1 MARKEVTAISYVRR
15 GDDLVRFDSLS
26 EQDKAQAREHY
37 ANVFA
42 DVVGDYFRTHPEEK
56 AAYIKAHP
64 DCVIE

>member
-1 MARKEVTAISYVRR
+1 MAKITVVSYVRC
-15 GDDLVRFDSLS
+15 GDTIRPLDSLT
-26 EQDKAQAREHY
+26 EHEMTEFRG
-37 ANVFA
+37 AMGGVFA